1 MNKRREKNQRRKHV
15 VEMAMVNPFAA
26 GIDISV
32 SEFVVAIPD
41 GILSD
46 RVRTFGTM
54 TSDLKDLSAWLKE
67 CGITSVAMES
77 TNVYWKPLFSHLLA
91 EGFDLCLANAKVARN
106 ISGRKTDENDAMWI
120 QKLHTC
126 GLLPSSYLPEGE
138 QEALRT
144 LVRFRRS
151 LVQDSSRFTN
161 RIQKSLELMNIK
173 FHTIISDIMGKSG
186 RAVLDAIV
194 NGERNPEA
202 FLPLLSSRMKASRET
217 IIKSLEG
224 TWQKEHLFTLSMSY
238 DLWKNF
244 QLQVEKVDVE
254 IETYLQRYEAK
265 TNDGLVEEIR
275 EEQIHPAK
283 DKKKVKNHPQTNVR
297 EYLRRIHRV
306 DVLAIYGLSDIGGL
320 ELLSETGT
328 NLRNK
333 WPTDSHFVSWLNL
346 CPKTKISGGKVLSSK
361 LQKKK
366 TNQASQAFRQA
377 ANSIQRSDHWLGDY
391 FRRMKAKGGNKYAIV
406 ATANKMA
413 RIYYRMVTKKV
424 EFVPLDLKQYQ
435 SQYQQ
440 AKISY
445 LERKLQTLKNQAA

>member
-1 MNKRREKNQRRKHV
+1 M
-15 VEMAMVNPFAA
+15 
-26 GIDISV
+26 
-32 SEFVVAIPD
+32 
-41 GILSD
+41 
-46 RVRTFGTM
+46 
-54 TSDLKDLSAWLKE
+54 
-67 CGITSVAMES
+67 
-77 TNVYWKPLFSHLLA
+77 
-91 EGFDLCLANAKVARN
+91 
-106 ISGRKTDENDAMWI
+106 
-120 QKLHTC
+120 
-126 GLLPSSYLPEGE
+126 
-138 QEALRT
+138 
-144 LVRFRRS
+144 
-151 LVQDSSRFTN
+151 
-161 RIQKSLELMNIK
+161 
-173 FHTIISDIMGKSG
+173 
-186 RAVLDAIV
+186 
-194 NGERNPEA
+194 
-202 FLPLLSSRMKASRET
+202 
-217 IIKSLEG
+217 
-224 TWQKEHLFTLSMSY
+224 
-238 DLWKNF
+238 
-244 QLQVEKVDVE
+244 
-254 IETYLQRYEAK
+254 
-265 TNDGLVEEIR
+265 EEIR

-413 RIYYRMVTKKV
+413 RIYYRMVTEKV
-424 EFVPLDLKQYQ
+424 EFVPLDLKQYK